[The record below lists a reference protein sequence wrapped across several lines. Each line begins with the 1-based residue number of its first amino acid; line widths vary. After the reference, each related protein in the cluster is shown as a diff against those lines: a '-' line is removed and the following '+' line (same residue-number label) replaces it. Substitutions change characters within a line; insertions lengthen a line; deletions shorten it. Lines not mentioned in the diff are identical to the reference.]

1 MRRRFLGL
9 TAAALAA
16 LVALPVASQTYPDRP
31 VRIINPY
38 PGGPTDAY
46 ARLLAN
52 KLQNGLGQPVVVD
65 GRAGAGGLIGVTAAA
80 KSEGDGY
87 TLLVTSASTQVV
99 QPVVRKS
106 MPYDAENDFIP
117 IVSTGPVP
125 SVVVVHASLPIHSL
139 EELIEYARAHPGEL
153 SYGSS
158 GQGTALHLAGEV
170 FASETGVQL
179 LHVPYK
185 TAAQSMTDLLGGQV
199 KMMFDSPNNSSPH
212 VASGKLRALAIMGP
226 ERVPVLP
233 DVPSTTEL
241 GMPAIHFT
249 NWLGMY
255 APTGT
260 PDAAIERITQILRPA
275 MSDDDMLAFF
285 KASGMSPNAVFGE
298 EFASSSRNQ
307 RQTLADTVEKAG
319 IPMID

>member
-1 MRRRFLGL
+1 MRKRLFGL
-9 TAAALAA
+9 TTVIAALIAFPA
-16 LVALPVASQTYPDRP
+16 TSQTYPDRP
-31 VRIINPY
+31 VKIINPY
-38 PGGPTDAY
+38 PGGPTDVY
-46 ARLLAN
+46 ARLLAS
-52 KLQNGLGQPVVVD
+52 KLQNGWGESVVVD

-80 KSEGDGY
+80 KSAADGY

-106 MPYDAENDFIP
+106 MPYDAEKDFIP

-125 SVVVVHASLPIHSL
+125 SVIVVHPSLPIQNIK
-139 EELIEYARAHPGEL
+139 ELIDYARANPEAL

-170 FASETGVQL
+170 FASEAGVKL

-199 KMMFDSPNNSSPH
+199 KMMFDSPNNSAPH

-226 ERVPVLP
+226 ERVDVLP
-233 DVPSTTEL
+233 GVPSMAEL
-241 GMPAIHFT
+241 GMPEIRFT

-260 PDAAIERITQILRPA
+260 PQATIDLITKILKPA
-275 MSDDDMLAFF
+275 MNDSDMQDYF
-285 KASGMSPNAVFGE
+285 KVSGMASTAVFGE
-298 EFASSSRNQ
+298 EFASSSRAQ
-307 RQTLADTVEKAG
+307 RKALADVVKKAG